1 MAPFM
6 TIGTRG
12 SPLALWQAHHVRGRL
27 AEIHGIEENDIAV
40 EVIKTTG
47 DRILDR
53 PLSQVGGK
61 GLFTKELEEAMLDGH
76 IDIAVHSSK
85 DVATVLPDGLFLSAY
100 LKREDVRDAFISP
113 HCKTL
118 NELPEGATVGTAS
131 LRRQALVRRLRP
143 DLIVETFR
151 GNVQTRLRKLDDGE
165 VDATLLALAGLR
177 RLEMEHVAS
186 SLLSLDDFPPAIGQG
201 CVCIESRVDND
212 TTTERLAPLNDP
224 DARDALVTERAFLRE
239 LDGSCRTPIAGLA
252 LPDADRIAFHGLIAS
267 LDGQTVFESEAVA
280 GRAEAEELG
289 RETGKEVRAKA
300 GETFMANLAAQM
312 Q

>member
-1 MAPFM
+1 MTPFM

-27 AEIHGIEENDIAV
+27 AEVHGVDEAEIVV

-47 DRILDR
+47 DIILDR

-61 GLFTKELEEAMLDGH
+61 GLFTKELEEAMLDGR

-85 DVATVLPDGLFLSAY
+85 DVATVLPDGLFLSAF
-100 LKREDVRDAFISP
+100 LTREDVRDAFISP
-113 HCKTL
+113 NGETL
-118 NELPEGATVGTAS
+118 KDLPEGATVGTAS

-143 DLIVETFR
+143 DLKVETFR
-151 GNVQTRLRKLDDGE
+151 GNVQTRLRKLGEGE
-165 VDATLLALAGLR
+165 VHATLLALAGLK

-186 SLLSLDDFPPAIGQG
+186 SLLPLEDFPPAIGQG
-201 CVCIESRVDND
+201 CVCIESRIDD
-212 TTTERLAPLNDP
+212 DLTTERLAPLNDQ

-252 LPDADRIAFHGLIAS
+252 LPNGSKITFNGLIAS
-267 LDGQTVFESEAVA
+267 LDGQTVFEGADDAS
-280 GRAEAEELG
+280 RDDAEALG
-289 RETGKEVRAKA
+289 RETGKAVRAKA
-300 GETFMANLAAQM
+300 GEQFMADLAAQM